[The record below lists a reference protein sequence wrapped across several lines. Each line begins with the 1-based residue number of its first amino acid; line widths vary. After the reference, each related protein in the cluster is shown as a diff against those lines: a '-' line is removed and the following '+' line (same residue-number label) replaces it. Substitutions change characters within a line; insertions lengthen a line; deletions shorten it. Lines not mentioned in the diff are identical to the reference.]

1 MIIVV
6 FNAFLMTFF
15 LFDLFIH
22 FSRLPYSVSNPPTLI
37 PGIETTQNSNNVFD
51 DDDDDSQEA
60 FTNNDDINI
69 VYSVDKSKI

>member
-15 LFDLFIH
+15 SDLFIR

-37 PGIETTQNSNNVFD
+37 PGIEATQNSNDVFN
-51 DDDDDSQEA
+51 DDDDSQEA
-60 FTNNDDINI
+60 ITNNDDINI